1 MNDKAARIERIR
13 EIVQD
18 DYARIL
24 QADSPW
30 AVLNVS
36 RHDDLPQVE
45 ARYERYERFYRAENF
60 QRIGDMEM
68 TRHALEI
75 RRSIGRA
82 IAELRQ
88 HFAARPTRELSA
100 LRANGVAPAL
110 RESTQAVLDEDA
122 LAMGALYF
130 RDGLTYLQIGD
141 LNEAVTMLR
150 RALHFNP
157 GHGLSAAYLAYVL
170 YKRRDYDAEA
180 IDEALGLF
188 DRAVAL
194 SPNEI
199 DIYILRAR
207 FFARTR
213 DAARLAQSI
222 EQIERLNAAHP
233 MLDKLLK
240 KLRALEL
247 EQASG

>member
-1 MNDKAARIERIR
+1 MMGSDDLDEKAARIERIR

-30 AVLNVS
+30 AILNVN
-36 RHDDLPQVE
+36 RQDDLPQVE

-75 RRSIGRA
+75 RRAIGRA
-82 IAELRQ
+82 IAEIRQ
-88 HFAARPTRELSA
+88 TFAARPTREMAA
-100 LRANGVAPAL
+100 LRGVNPSSTNNPAPA
-110 RESTQAVLDEDA
+110 SDDE

-141 LNEAVTMLR
+141 LNEASQHLR
-150 RALHFNP
+150 RAIQFHP
-157 GHGLSAAYLAYVL
+157 GHGLSSAYLAYVL
-170 YKRRDYDAEA
+170 YKGRDYDN
-180 IDEALGLF
+180 EALEEAHGLF
-188 DRAVAL
+188 DRAIAL
-194 SPNEI
+194 SPNEV

-207 FFARTR
+207 FFTKTR
-213 DAARLAQSI
+213 DALRLAQSI
-222 EQIERLNAAHP
+222 EQIERLNPAHP

-240 KLRALEL
+240 KLRALE
-247 EQASG
+247 EQ

>member
-1 MNDKAARIERIR
+1 MTPDDLDEKAARIERIR

-30 AVLNVS
+30 AILNVN
-36 RHDDLPQVE
+36 RMDELPQVE

-75 RRSIGRA
+75 RRAIGRA
-82 IAELRQ
+82 IAEIRSNPS
-88 HFAARPTRELSA
+88 ARPTRELSA
-100 LRANGVAPAL
+100 LRAGA
-110 RESTQAVLDEDA
+110 RERPPEPLEADE
-122 LAMGALYF
+122 LAMGGLYF

-141 LNEAVTMLR
+141 MNEAAQHLR
-150 RALHFNP
+150 RALQFNP

-170 YKRRDYDAEA
+170 YKRRDYDN
-180 IDEALGLF
+180 EALEEAHALF
-188 DRAVAL
+188 ERAISL
-194 SPNEI
+194 SPNEL

-207 FFARTR
+207 FFTRTR
-213 DAARLAQSI
+213 DIERLHQSI

-233 MLDKLLK
+233 MLDKLIK
-240 KLRALEL
+240 KLRLLE
-247 EQASG
+247 EGG